1 MLKLCLHSYLVQHL
15 SSYAA
20 YQQYP
25 DEVKRLQEVEPRL
38 TGGCTAVLAVVV
50 NGALYVANVGD
61 SRAVLVTEGPGHH
74 HTFSVDQLSMD
85 HGVENEEELR
95 RLERVGLDPKQLI
108 KSGRLGMHENVRSI
122 GDHSIKGGYK
132 DVDTLR

>member
-1 MLKLCLHSYLVQHL
+1 ML
-15 SSYAA
+15 
-20 YQQYP
+20 
-25 DEVKRLQEVEPRL
+25 
-38 TGGCTAVLAVVV
+38 AVLV
-50 NGALYVANVGD
+50 NDALYVANVGD
-61 SRAVLVTEGPGHH
+61 SRAVLVTEGPD
-74 HTFSVDQLSMD
+74 HTFSVEQLSVD

-122 GDHSIKGGYK
+122 GDYSIKGGYK

>member
-1 MLKLCLHSYLVQHL
+1 M
-15 SSYAA
+15 
-20 YQQYP
+20 
-25 DEVKRLQEVEPRL
+25 
-38 TGGCTAVLAVVV
+38 LAVIV
-50 NGALYVANVGD
+50 NNALYVANVGD
-61 SRAVLVTEGPGHH
+61 SRAVLVTEGRDGR
-74 HTFSVDQLSMD
+74 HTLSVDQLSVD

-122 GDHSIKGGYK
+122 GDYSIKGGYK